1 MTLCIGLM
9 SGTSADGMDACLV
22 DITPEKVTMIDALC
36 IDYPDEV
43 SDFFKALAVSEK
55 PVVQILSVV
64 HRLIFLI

>member
-22 DITPEKVTMIDALC
+22 EITPDKVTMVDALC

-43 SDFFKALAVSEK
+43 SDFFKALAISET
-55 PVVQILSVV
+55 LSAELIMDAD
-64 HRLIFLI
+64 RLIAQ

>member
-22 DITPEKVTMIDALC
+22 DITPDKVTMLDALC

-43 SDFFKALAVSEK
+43 SDFFK
-55 PVVQILSVV
+55 
-64 HRLIFLI
+64 